1 MRSFMLLTVI
11 LTIISVAEY
20 RQVES
25 IIAVRGNRGALNAGS
40 RWMLLAVWYGV
51 ALAQL
56 YLKKW
61 R

>member
-1 MRSFMLLTVI
+1 MLLTVI

-20 RQVES
+20 REVES
-25 IIAVRGNRGALNAGS
+25 RIAVRGNRGVLNAGL

-51 ALAQL
+51 ALALL

-61 R
+61 W

>member
-1 MRSFMLLTVI
+1 MLLTVI
-11 LTIISVAEY
+11 LIIISVAEY

-25 IIAVRGNRGALNAGS
+25 RIAVRGNRGALNAAL
-40 RWMLLAVWYGV
+40 RWVLLAVWYGV
-51 ALAQL
+51 ALAQV